1 MTHQTMT
8 LSRAKLARGRVDLT
22 FPEYDRLNAQ
32 ALAAGCPSYVRGWSP
47 GPVADILGITRQGVH
62 NAIKRGTLTAFYV
75 RQEGWADASAIV
87 VTDASVARYRERNHN
102 VA

>member
-8 LSRAKLARGRVDLT
+8 LARAKLARGRIDLT
-22 FPEYDRLNAQ
+22 FEEYDRLVQQ
-32 ALAAGCPSYVRGWSP
+32 ATASGCPSIVRGWSP

-75 RQEGWADASAIV
+75 RQTGWKDASAIV
-87 VTDASVARYRERNHN
+87 VTDASLARYRERNR
-102 VA
+102 VSA